1 MDYKKQILEK
11 IEANTEVVGIIGLG
25 YVGLPLA
32 VNFAEAGVK
41 TLGFDKN
48 PQKVDSINH
57 GQNYIGD
64 IRDAKLKEV
73 VDNVALSATTDF
85 SRMVECDALLI
96 CVPTPLDRFRKPDM
110 SYIESACIEIGKN
123 MKPGTFIS
131 LESTTYPTTTE
142 DFMLPIIE
150 GASRENKHLDVNRN
164 KVEPEQHDQ
173 PDPSFLTTSNYP
185 DANVDSFEE
194 QEQKSVW
201 LSGQQGQQEQQSGVH
216 PEPQSSATLT
226 FQPSTLNTFR
236 HGTDFW
242 LAYSPERVDPGNKQF
257 HTRNT
262 PKVLGAMTPDGLEI
276 GEALY
281 KKAIDQIY
289 PVSSPRV
296 AEMVKILENTYRLV
310 NISLINELA
319 LLAGKM
325 DINIW
330 EVIEAA
336 KTKPFGFQA
345 FYPGPG
351 IGGHCIP
358 LDPFYLEHIA
368 KRYNFDLS
376 MIHAAG
382 HINMRMPHYMYI
394 KIATALNR
402 HKKAVNGSTV
412 LFLGVAYKPNINDE
426 RESPALEIME
436 IVAYKGGNVQYH
448 DPFIP
453 HVQTHYNESPDNQKI
468 LYSID
473 LTAEALAR
481 ADVVVLTTNHS
492 AFDVKFIQEHA
503 NMIVDLRNMIK
514 EGGEKVYKL

>member
-1 MDYKKQILEK
+1 MNYLQQILNK
-11 IEANTEVVGIIGLG
+11 ISNNTEVVGIIGLG

-41 TLGFDKN
+41 VIGFDKSEA
-48 PQKVDSINH
+48 KVNKINS
-57 GQNYIGD
+57 GENYIKD
-64 IRDAKLKEV
+64 IRDVVLREV
-73 VDNVALSATTDF
+73 VDRVKLKATTDF
-85 SRMVECDALLI
+85 TKMKECDALII
-96 CVPTPLDRFRKPDM
+96 CVPTPLDKFRKPDM
-110 SYIESACIEIGKN
+110 SYIEASCIAIGQN

-142 DFMLPIIE
+142 DFMLPLIE
-150 GASRENKHLDVNRN
+150 ESSKQNPYNNRSEKFVPLEKGDERSGGGN
-164 KVEPEQHDQ
+164 L
-173 PDPSFLTTSNYP
+173 PSF
-185 DANVDSFEE
+185 
-194 QEQKSVW
+194 K
-201 LSGQQGQQEQQSGVH
+201 
-216 PEPQSSATLT
+216 
-226 FQPSTLNTFR
+226 
-236 HGTDFW
+236 HGADFW
-242 LAYSPERVDPGNKQF
+242 LAYSPERVDPGNKTF
-257 HTRNT
+257 HTKNT
-262 PKVLGAMTPDGLEI
+262 PKVLGAMTEDGLTI

-281 KKAIDQIY
+281 TKAIDKIY
-289 PVSSPRV
+289 KVSSPRV

-368 KRYNFDLS
+368 KRFDFDLS

-402 HKKAVNGSTV
+402 HKKAVNGSNI
-412 LFLGVAYKPNINDE
+412 LFLGVAYKPNIDDE
-426 RESPALEIME
+426 RESPAIEIID
-436 IVAYKGGNVQYH
+436 IVAKKGGNVSYN
-448 DPFIP
+448 DPHIP
-453 HVQTHYNESPDNQKI
+453 SIQTGHALSLQSVP
-468 LYSID
+468 
-473 LTAEALAR
+473 LTAETLQN
-481 ADVVVLTTNHS
+481 ADCVVLTTNHDD
-492 AFDVKFIQEHA
+492 FDIDFIQLHSK
-503 NMIVDLRNMIK
+503 MIVDLRNMVK
-514 EGGEKVYKL
+514 KASEKVYKL

>member
-1 MDYKKQILEK
+1 MDNTQQILKK
-11 IEANTEVVGIIGLG
+11 IAANTETVGIIGLG

-41 TLGFDKN
+41 TIGFDKN
-48 PQKVDSINH
+48 PTKVNSINQ
-57 GQNYIGD
+57 GNNYIDD
-64 IRDAKLKEV
+64 IRDAVLKEV
-73 VDNVALSATTDF
+73 VDNVSLSATTDF
-85 SRMVECDALLI
+85 SRMSECDALLI
-96 CVPTPLDRFRKPDM
+96 CVPTPLDRFKKPDM
-110 SYIESACIEIGKN
+110 SYIESACTEIGKH

-142 DFMLPIIE
+142 DLMLPIIE
-150 GASRENKHLDVNRN
+150 
-164 KVEPEQHDQ
+164 
-173 PDPSFLTTSNYP
+173 
-185 DANVDSFEE
+185 
-194 QEQKSVW
+194 QE
-201 LSGQQGQQEQQSGVH
+201 SG
-216 PEPQSSATLT
+216 
-226 FQPSTLNTFR
+226 FK

-242 LAYSPERVDPGNKQF
+242 LAYSPERVDPGNKNF

-262 PKVLGAMTPDGLEI
+262 PKVLGAMTAEGLEI
-276 GEALY
+276 GQAIY
-281 KKAIDQIY
+281 KKAIDQIH

-368 KRYNFDLS
+368 KQYNFDLS

-402 HKKAVNGSTV
+402 HQKAVNGSKV
-412 LFLGVAYKPNINDE
+412 FFLGVAYKPNINDE
-426 RESPALEIME
+426 RESPALEI
-436 IVAYKGGNVQYH
+436 IDTVAHKGGNVQYH

-453 HVQTHYNESPDNQKI
+453 TIKTHGGITLNSLELSVQTLGD
-468 LYSID
+468 
-473 LTAEALAR
+473 

-492 AFDVKFIQEHA
+492 AFDVKFIQQHA
-503 NMIVDLRNMIK
+503 KLIVDMRNMI
-514 EGGEKVYKL
+514 EESSDKVYKL